1 MLISNIN
8 KVLNKRNKDWE
19 PVLTEKEDEDQSTFA
34 SKSIRIEPPQTIN
47 IINDKNQIKDK

>member
-19 PVLTEKEDEDQSTFA
+19 LVLTEKEDEDQSTFA
-34 SKSIRIEPPQTIN
+34 SKSIRIEPPQPIN
-47 IINDKNQIKDK
+47 IINDTNQIKDK